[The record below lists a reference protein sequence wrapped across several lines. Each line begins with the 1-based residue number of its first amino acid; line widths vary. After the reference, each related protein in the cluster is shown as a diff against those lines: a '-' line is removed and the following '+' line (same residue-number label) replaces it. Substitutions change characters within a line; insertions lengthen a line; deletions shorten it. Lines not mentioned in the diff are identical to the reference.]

1 MTSMSHRLSALSA
14 LLLTLVA
21 APSAMAQYKV
31 IGPDGKVTY
40 TDRPPTSSQAQ
51 VQMISPN
58 GAVGGGAELASL
70 PAALRQ
76 SASRYPVTLYAAKNC
91 PPCDTGR
98 DLLVQRGIPFAEK
111 RVETSADLEAYARF
125 SGARTLPLLTV
136 GSQQIKSGSLNDWNS
151 YLDAAGYPKTSVLPG
166 NYRRPLPTPMA
177 GNALP
182 PGAIPASA
190 PGPAPENQTAP
201 APSGNT
207 PNIRF

>member
-1 MTSMSHRLSALSA
+1 MTSMSHRLPALSA
-14 LLLTLVA
+14 LLITLVA
-21 APSAMAQYKV
+21 APLAMAQHKV

-98 DLLVQRGIPFAEK
+98 DLLVQRGIPFSEK
-111 RVETSADLEAYARF
+111 RVESSADLEAYAKF
-125 SGARTLPLLTV
+125 SGGRTLPLLTV
-136 GSQQIKSGSLNDWNS
+136 GSQQIKTGSLSDWSN
-151 YLDAAGYPKTSVLPG
+151 YLDAAGYPKTSALPSG
-166 NYRRPLPTPMA
+166 YRRPLPTPLA

-182 PGAIPASA
+182 AGAVAPSA
-190 PGPAPENQTAP
+190 PAATDNPAPAAP
-201 APSGNT
+201 AGNT